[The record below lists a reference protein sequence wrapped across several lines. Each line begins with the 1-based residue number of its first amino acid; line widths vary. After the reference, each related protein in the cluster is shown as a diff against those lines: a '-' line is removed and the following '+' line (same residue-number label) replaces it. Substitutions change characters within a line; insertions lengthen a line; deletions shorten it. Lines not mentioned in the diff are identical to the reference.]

1 MKDFNSITSE
11 INCGN
16 TKSSP
21 MVRTLCVFPSDPLVE
36 YYKKGEIKLNYFNP
50 SNIFQSVHVISFIE
64 NDVDESKVKELVG
77 DAEFKIHSVG
87 RINLKNIKSK
97 LERIISLVKSINPD
111 VIRTYN
117 SLIQGWYAAKSA
129 VELNIPLFLSLHTQY
144 DYRRNLLKKTNF
156 KKYLS
161 LKYTE
166 KFIEPFVLKNATKIC
181 IVFEIIKS
189 YVISHGGKE
198 PELLFNGVD
207 IKRFSNS
214 MPIDSLK
221 QPLVLSVGNLIKEKN
236 HECIILA
243 MKNLDAHCL
252 IIGKGEH
259 KNNLLDLIKKEN
271 LENKISIIDSIPHSE
286 IQNYYKSAT
295 IFALAFDPELEGLP
309 MPVMEALSTG
319 LPVVI
324 PQPKEGFSDNLGGIV
339 IHSERKSLEFSNH
352 INELLNDENLRREI
366 KMKSLEKSKD
376 FDSKKIEQREA
387 AIYSELIKLNDKR

>member
-1 MKDFNSITSE
+1 MKR
-11 INCGN
+11 
-16 TKSSP
+16 K
-21 MVRTLCVFPSDPLVE
+21 LCVFASDPIKE
-36 YYKKGEIKLNYFNP
+36 YYEKGEIKERYYNP
-50 SNIFQSVHVISFIE
+50 ENFFHEVHIISFTDQ
-64 NDVDESKVKELVG
+64 DVEETKVQILVG
-77 DAEFKIHSVG
+77 DAKLKIHSVG
-87 RINLKNIKSK
+87 KISIKNRSK
-97 LERIISLVKSINPD
+97 NLERIEKLVRQINPD
-111 VIRTYN
+111 VIRAYN
-117 SLIQGWYAAKSA
+117 SLLQGWFAAKCA
-129 VELNIPLFLSLHTQY
+129 TILKKPFLLSLHTQY
-144 DYRRNLLKKTNF
+144 DHRRKLLKKTNF

-166 KFIEPFVLKNATKIC
+166 KFIEPYVMKNASRIIIVYKI
-181 IVFEIIKS
+181 IEP
-189 YVISHGGKE
+189 YVMKHGCKN
-198 PELLFNGVD
+198 PEFIPNRVETN
-207 IKRFSNS
+207 RFSDS
-214 MPIDSLK
+214 IPIDSLPK
-221 QPLVLSVGNLIKEKN
+221 PLILSIGNLIKEKN

-352 INELLNDENLRREI
+352 INELLNDENLRKEI